1 MGRMLRCLPL
11 IAACPALAACFGNGG
26 VQRDAPDIRGGWQC
40 TEAFTDLSHG
50 ISCTDTGPYQMVQA
64 GTTFT
69 GRYSQRGIC
78 RTPQGDVSNTDH
90 GPVSAGQLTGRTLKF
105 AAPNCSY
112 DGSVRADTYDRIDG
126 HVVCQLQ
133 DSTRVLNFTGSWNA
147 NRDREPGGG
156 AGGGGAPP
164 P

>member
-1 MGRMLRCLPL
+1 MLLRLPL
-11 IAACPALAACFGNGG
+11 IAAGTALAACFGNGG
-26 VQRDAPDIRGGWQC
+26 VQPNTADISGAWQY

-50 ISCTDTGPYQMVQA
+50 ISCADTGSYQMVQA

-69 GRYSQRGIC
+69 GTYTQRGVC
-78 RTPQGDVSNTDH
+78 RTPHGDVSNTNN
-90 GPVSAGQLTGRTLKF
+90 GPVRAGQLTGRTLKF

-133 DSTRVLNFTGSWNA
+133 DSTRLLNFTGSWNA
-147 NRDREPGGG
+147 NR
-156 AGGGGAPP
+156 
-164 P
+164 